1 MDSTKKIPV
10 IHISLIDLLHILQI
24 SSKNLELESG
34 KRTASEFV
42 LELNK
47 RGHIDTKILGDIL
60 GDINPGI
67 RQPEK
72 VTVAT
77 RTVLR
82 SQPEELGA
90 NGLWWRDI
98 S

>member
-1 MDSTKKIPV
+1 MDSTKKMPV

-24 SSKNLELESG
+24 STKNLELESE
-34 KRTASEFV
+34 KRTASDFV

-60 GDINPGI
+60 GDINPSLK
-67 RQPEK
+67 RPEK

-77 RTVLR
+77 RTVFS
-82 SQPEELGA
+82 SQSEELGA
-90 NGLWWRDI
+90 NGLWWRDVR
-98 S
+98 